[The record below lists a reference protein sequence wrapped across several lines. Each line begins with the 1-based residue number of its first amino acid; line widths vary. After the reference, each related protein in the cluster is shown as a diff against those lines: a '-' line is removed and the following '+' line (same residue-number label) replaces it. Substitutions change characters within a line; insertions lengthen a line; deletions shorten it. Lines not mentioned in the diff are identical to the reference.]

1 MIIPKKIAA
10 IHDIAGFG
18 RSSLTVVIPV
28 MSALGH
34 QTCPVPTAVLS
45 TITGFYTDYTML
57 DLSPILHDYLSHWI
71 RKSVQLDC
79 IYSGFLGSAEQA
91 DIAIDFIDKLNT
103 PLVVVD
109 PVFADDNMLY
119 SCFDSNIIPAMKA
132 LISRANIITPNATEA
147 AYLVGID
154 SVNNI
159 KSACQCA
166 RVLSESGPSS
176 VIITGVPDESDK
188 VSIVVYDKNKKEYF
202 KISNPYLAHANY
214 PGTGDLFTSVLTAH
228 ILKGKIPLESA
239 AIAASF
245 VFLSIKDACE
255 SGAALRDGVPFE
267 PMLPQLANIKGLDV
281 RKIHTDGADFL

>member
-45 TITGFYTDYTML
+45 TITGFYTNYTML
-57 DLSPILHDYLSHWI
+57 DLSPVLHDYLSHWL
-71 RKSVQLDC
+71 REGVKLDC

-91 DIAIDFIDKLNT
+91 DIAIDFIDKLHT

-109 PVFADDNMLY
+109 PVFADGNALY
-119 SCFDSNIIPAMKA
+119 SCFDSDIIPAMKA
-132 LISRANIITPNATEA
+132 LISRADIITPNATEA
-147 AYLVGID
+147 AYLVGVD
-154 SVNNI
+154 SVDNI
-159 KSACQCA
+159 ESACKCA
-166 RVLSESGPSS
+166 QVLSEHGPSS

-188 VSIVVYDKNKKEYF
+188 VSIVVFDKKENGFY

-228 ILKGKIPLESA
+228 ILKGKAPLESA
-239 AIAASF
+239 AIAADF
-245 VFLSIKDACE
+245 VFMSIKDACE
-255 SGAALRDGVPFE
+255 SKAALRDGVPFE
-267 PMLPQLANIKGLDV
+267 PMLPRLADIKGLEV
-281 RKIHTDGADFL
+281 KRILL